1 MDFVIV
7 NDRGMRVPQPRLP
20 KIVRPNHPRF
30 VDEAAVSRSKC
41 NERPP
46 TGRAPF
52 LIRASPTPRMPLFL
66 IDEDVNRKRNKV
78 ELSYESA
85 CGNKCESG
93 FRWNARIYGFCES
106 K

>member
-1 MDFVIV
+1 MIFRKDQ
-7 NDRGMRVPQPRLP
+7 GMRVPQPRLP

-52 LIRASPTPRMPLFL
+52 LIRASPTPSKYASL
-66 IDEDVNRKRNKV
+66 RKK
-78 ELSYESA
+78 
-85 CGNKCESG
+85 
-93 FRWNARIYGFCES
+93 
-106 K
+106 

>member
-1 MDFVIV
+1 
-7 NDRGMRVPQPRLP
+7 MRIPQPRLP

-52 LIRASPTPRMPLFL
+52 MIRASPTPKFKNSIVGPIGPTPSTGEVFG
-66 IDEDVNRKRNKV
+66 VVVTKKNT
-78 ELSYESA
+78 
-85 CGNKCESG
+85 
-93 FRWNARIYGFCES
+93 
-106 K
+106 